1 MTPVA
6 DEVQG
11 HQAGLPPIRI
21 TRLAATLRA
30 HVLGIRVAAVVLWL
44 AALVVT
50 SRAEGIPFDRVRQS
64 MWILAAILAATMGSP
79 WRRIVQTFGDWIPW
93 VGFLFLYDYTRG
105 FADTLGRPVHL
116 TQPLAVDRALGGGQ
130 IPTRWLQERL
140 YDAQHL
146 HWWDVVS
153 ALVYTSHFILP
164 WVIAGVL
171 YVRSRARWAAFAR
184 RVLVLSYAS
193 LVTYSLYPAAPPWFA
208 SREGLTEPIA
218 RISTRGFYAIGLDA
232 AVPLIN
238 LGQGSVN
245 LVAAVPSLHAA
256 FALLICLQFWRSSR
270 RTTRT
275 LLAAYPLAMGFALV
289 YTGEHYIVDVVIGA
303 IYALATMFT
312 VGWMERAWG
321 QRTACRAAGEG
332 AQFQK

>member
-1 MTPVA
+1 MESVA

-11 HQAGLPPIRI
+11 HHAGRRPIP
-21 TRLAATLRA
+21 AAKPAARVREPLLR
-30 HVLGIRVAAVVLWL
+30 IRVAAVAVWL
-44 AALVVT
+44 AALATT

-64 MWILAAILAATMGSP
+64 MWILAAILAATLGSP
-79 WRRIVQTFGDWIPW
+79 WRRIVRTLADWIPW

-116 TQPLAVDRALGGGQ
+116 TQPLAVDRALGGGHV
-130 IPTRWLQERL
+130 PTRWLQDQL
-140 YDAQHL
+140 YDAHHL

-153 ALVYTSHFILP
+153 SLVYTSHFILP
-164 WVIAGVL
+164 WLIAGVL
-171 YVRSRARWAAFAR
+171 YVRSRTRWAAFAR

-193 LVTYSLYPAAPPWFA
+193 LITYSLYPAAPPWFA

-232 AVPLIN
+232 AAPLIT
-238 LGQGSVN
+238 LGQESVN

-256 FALLICLQFWRSSR
+256 FALLICLQFWRTSR

-289 YTGEHYIVDVVIGA
+289 YTGEHYIVDVLIGA
-303 IYALATMFT
+303 VYAIATVFT
-312 VGWMERAWG
+312 VGWIERAWG
-321 QRTACRAAGEG
+321 QRTACRAAGER
-332 AQFQK
+332 AQC